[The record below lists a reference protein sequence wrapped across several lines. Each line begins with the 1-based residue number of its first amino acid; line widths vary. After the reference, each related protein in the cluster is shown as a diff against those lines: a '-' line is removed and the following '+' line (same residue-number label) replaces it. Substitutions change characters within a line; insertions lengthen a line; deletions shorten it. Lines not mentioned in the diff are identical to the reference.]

1 MPRDDYAELAA
12 RIERLE
18 RRLDGEAAA
27 DDGPISPDGQ
37 PRFWLLDE
45 LRRRTGGSALIYGGL
60 ARVEAGPVA
69 WQVGHDP
76 DALLEVDW
84 VDLAPRI
91 AALGHPVRLRIL
103 QLVLRGTA
111 TTAAELARTEGL
123 GTTGQVYHH
132 LRQLIAA
139 GWLRAGPRGA
149 HEVPVERVVPMLIIL
164 AAAG

>member
-1 MPRDDYAELAA
+1 MPSEEYEELTA

-18 RRLDGEAAA
+18 RRLEPDEVAVEPEPA
-27 DDGPISPDGQ
+27 DAD
-37 PRFWLLDE
+37 RFWLLEE
-45 LRRRTGGSALIYGGL
+45 LRRRTGGSGL
-60 ARVEAGPVA
+60 AFAGLLQLPYGPVA
-69 WQVGHDP
+69 WQMGHDP
-76 DALLEVDW
+76 VEVLERDW

-103 QLVLRGTA
+103 QLVLRRTA

-139 GWLRAGPRGA
+139 GWLRSGARGV
-149 HEVPVERVVPMLIIL
+149 HEVPVERVVPLLIIL
-164 AAAG
+164 AAAS